1 MYMSTKGKIITQA
14 GTMKFELYDKETP
27 NTAKNFIELS
37 KKGFYKDIKFHRV
50 LPEFVVQ
57 GGCPQ
62 GNGTGGPGYRIA
74 CETTGDKQYHDKGVL
89 SMAHAG
95 KDTGGSQFFIVKG
108 RQATAHLDRNHTC
121 FGTVTEGI
129 ELIDN
134 IKQGDTF
141 EVQID

>member
-1 MYMSTKGKIITQA
+1 MSTTGKIITKA

-27 NTAKNFIELS
+27 NTAKNFTELS
-37 KKGFYKDIKFHRV
+37 RKGFYKNLKFHRV

-62 GNGTGGPGYRIA
+62 GTGSGGPGYRIA
-74 CETTGDKQYHDKGVL
+74 CETTGDKQHHEKGVL

-108 RQATAHLDRNHTC
+108 RPRTSHLDRNHTC
-121 FGTVTEGI
+121 FGMVTDGLD
-129 ELIDN
+129 LIDS
-134 IKQGDTF
+134 IQQGDTF
-141 EVQID
+141 EITIDD